1 MKNDSY
7 AINAIKNKQYVIVDC
22 KLMPSNIF
30 KALTKITIDIVV
42 KKIEK
47 IFKKKYPKLSIELKI
62 ISLNSKVETFK

>member
-47 IFKKKYPKLSIELKI
+47 MFNFINLLIKSNFNSVI
-62 ISLNSKVETFK
+62 IKS